1 MTLLRIPDP
10 SLIAL
15 VGPAGAGKSTLV
27 ARLFSRDE
35 ILSSDELR
43 AVIAGNPR
51 DQRATAAAFAAL
63 HRALAR
69 RLAARRLT
77 VVDATSIERHARQA
91 LVHRARTA
99 GLPAVAIVLDLPPS
113 VVLARNAA
121 RAARQVDP
129 LVVRR
134 HLAALRS
141 ALDGGA
147 LAGEGWDLVAWIR
160 EAAEVEALRVERRP
174 G

>member
-10 SLIAL
+10 SLVAL
-15 VGPAGAGKSTLV
+15 VGPAGAGKSTLA

-35 ILSSDELR
+35 ILNSDDLR
-43 AVIAGNPR
+43 AAIAGNPR
-51 DQRATAAAFAAL
+51 DQRATGSAFAAL
-63 HRALAR
+63 HRTLAR
-69 RLAARRLT
+69 RLAAGRLT
-77 VVDATSIERHARQA
+77 VVDATS
-91 LVHRARTA
+91 VDGRARRALLRRAQAA

-141 ALDGGA
+141 ALGGGA